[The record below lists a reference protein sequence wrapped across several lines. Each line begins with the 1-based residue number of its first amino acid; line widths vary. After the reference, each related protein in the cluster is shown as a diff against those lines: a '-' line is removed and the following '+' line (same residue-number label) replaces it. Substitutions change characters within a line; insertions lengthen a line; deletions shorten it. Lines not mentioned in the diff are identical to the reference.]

1 MRDTLGTVDANG
13 SIRVMALHALAYC
26 ERLFYLEEVEEI
38 RVADERVFDGRALHE
53 ALDEDGTLVEM
64 TIESATL
71 GIRGKLDALRRR
83 DAKLIPYEHKKGR
96 ARKGDGGPEPWPSD
110 RLQLTAYAMLLEEA
124 SGEPVAEGRI
134 RYHADNQTVR
144 VTIGDEAR
152 SAVRGAI
159 DRARDLA
166 KSTSRPPVTSNER
179 LCVRCS
185 LAPVCLPEETRTSQ
199 DSERTATRL
208 FPPDDERIPLHV
220 VGHGTRIGRSGDELL
235 MTPLEGPTT
244 REPINTIRSVVVH
257 GHNTISTQAL
267 QMCAEH
273 GVTVHWFTGGGAYL
287 GSFWRDDPAVQRRIR
302 QFEALRDDTIR
313 IRLAQALVK
322 ARVESQLRFVLRATQ
337 GGDRDALGIADA
349 VDNIRHM
356 LGAVDRA
363 SDPAVLLGIEGQAA
377 AAYFSCVP
385 ILISEQADPRMRPRD
400 RNRRPP
406 RDPFNAMLSFG
417 YGLLLREVTQ
427 AIRVVGL
434 DGAFGFY
441 HRPRSS
447 APPLALDLMEL
458 FRVPVVDMSV
468 VAAIN
473 RQQFD
478 ADADFTRAGQQVW
491 LNESGRKK
499 LIEVLERRLSDVWR
513 HPVLQYSLS
522 YRRHIELEVRLLEKE
537 WSGEPG
543 LFANTRIR

>member
-1 MRDTLGTVDANG
+1 
-13 SIRVMALHALAYC
+13 
-26 ERLFYLEEVEEI
+26 
-38 RVADERVFDGRALHE
+38 
-53 ALDEDGTLVEM
+53 
-64 TIESATL
+64 
-71 GIRGKLDALRRR
+71 
-83 DAKLIPYEHKKGR
+83 
-96 ARKGDGGPEPWPSD
+96 
-110 RLQLTAYAMLLEEA
+110 
-124 SGEPVAEGRI
+124 
-134 RYHADNQTVR
+134 
-144 VTIGDEAR
+144 
-152 SAVRGAI
+152 
-159 DRARDLA
+159 
-166 KSTSRPPVTSNER
+166 
-179 LCVRCS
+179 
-185 LAPVCLPEETRTSQ
+185 
-199 DSERTATRL
+199 
-208 FPPDDERIPLHV
+208 
-220 VGHGTRIGRSGDELL
+220 
-235 MTPLEGPTT
+235 
-244 REPINTIRSVVVH
+244 
-257 GHNTISTQAL
+257 
-267 QMCAEH
+267 
-273 GVTVHWFTGGGAYL
+273 VTVHWFTGGGSYL

-302 QFEALRDDTIR
+302 QFEALRGDTIR

-337 GGDRDALGIADA
+337 GGDRDALGITDA

-385 ILISEQADPRMRPRD
+385 ILISDQADPRMRPQG

-441 HRPRSS
+441 HQPRSS

-491 LNESGRKK
+491 LSESGRKK
-499 LIEVLERRLSDVWR
+499 LIEVLERRLCDLWR

-537 WSGEPG
+537 WSGESG

>member
-1 MRDTLGTVDANG
+1 MSDLCP
-13 SIRVMALHALAYC
+13 IRVMALHALSYC

-53 ALDEDGTLVEM
+53 SLDEEGSLVEM

-71 GIRGKLDALRRR
+71 GIKGKLDALRRR
-83 DAKLIPYEHKKGR
+83 DGKLIPYEHKKGR
-96 ARKGDGGPEPWPSD
+96 ARKADGGPEPWPSD
-110 RLQLTAYAMLLEEA
+110 RLQLAAYAMLLEEA
-124 SGEPVAEGRI
+124 TGEPVPEGRI
-134 RYHADNQTVR
+134 RYHADKQTVR
-144 VTIGDEAR
+144 VTIDDEAR
-152 SAVRGAI
+152 AGVHTAI
-159 DRARDLA
+159 ERARELA
-166 KSTSRPPVTSNER
+166 KSTTRPPVTSNER
-179 LCVRCS
+179 FCVRCS
-185 LAPVCLPEETRTSQ
+185 LAPICLPEETRISQ
-199 DSERTATRL
+199 DPEYTATRL
-208 FPPDDERIPLHV
+208 FPPDDERLPLHV
-220 VGHGTRIGRSGDELL
+220 VGHGTRTGRSGDELVV
-235 MTPLEGPTT
+235 TPLDGPAT
-244 REPINTIRSVVVH
+244 REPINTIRSVAIH
-257 GHNTISTQAL
+257 GHASISAQAL
-267 QMCAEH
+267 QMCADH
-273 GVTVHWFTGGGAYL
+273 GVAVHWFTGGGTYL

-302 QFEALRDDTIR
+302 QYEALRDDGK
-313 IRLAQALVK
+313 RLSLARTLVK

-337 GGDRDALGIADA
+337 GEERGENGIADA
-349 VDNIRHM
+349 LDGIRHM

-377 AAYFSCVP
+377 ALYFSCIPALLRSQV
-385 ILISEQADPRMRPRD
+385 DPRMRPKD

-406 RDPFNAMLSFG
+406 RDPFNAMLGFG
-417 YGLLLREVTQ
+417 YALLLREVTQ
-427 AIRVVGL
+427 SIRVVGL

-447 APPLALDLMEL
+447 APPLALDLIEL

-478 ADADFTRAGQQVW
+478 ADADFTPAGRQVW
-491 LNESGRKK
+491 LSESGRKK
-499 LIEVLERRLSDVWR
+499 LIEIIERRLADVWR

-543 LFANTRIR
+543 LFATTRIR

>member
-1 MRDTLGTVDANG
+1 MSDAAP
-13 SIRVMALHALAYC
+13 IRVMALHALAYC
-26 ERLFYLEEVEEI
+26 ERLFFLEEVEEI

-71 GIRGKLDALRRR
+71 GIKGKMDALRRR
-83 DAKLIPYEHKKGR
+83 DGKLIPYEHKKGR
-96 ARKGDGGPEPWPSD
+96 GRKADSGLEPWPSD
-110 RLQLTAYAMLLEEA
+110 RVQLAAYAMLLEEA
-124 SGEPVAEGRI
+124 IGEPVAEGRI

-152 SAVRGAI
+152 AAVRGAI

-166 KSTSRPPVTSNER
+166 KSTSRPPVTSNEKF
-179 LCVRCS
+179 CVRCS

-199 DSERTATRL
+199 DPERAATRL

-235 MTPLEGPTT
+235 MTPLEGPAT

-257 GHNTISTQAL
+257 GHNTISAQAL

-273 GVTVHWFTGGGAYL
+273 GVMVHWFTGGGSYL

-302 QFEALRDDTIR
+302 QFEALRADTIR
-313 IRLAQALVK
+313 LRLAQALVK

-337 GGDRDALGIADA
+337 GGDRDALGITDA

-385 ILISEQADPRMRPRD
+385 GLISEQADPRMRPRE

-491 LNESGRKK
+491 LSETGRKK
-499 LIEVLERRLSDVWR
+499 LIEVFERRLSDVWR

-522 YRRHIELEVRLLEKE
+522 YHRHIELEVRLLEKE

>member
-1 MRDTLGTVDANG
+1 M
-13 SIRVMALHALAYC
+13 
-26 ERLFYLEEVEEI
+26 
-38 RVADERVFDGRALHE
+38 
-53 ALDEDGTLVEM
+53 VEM

-71 GIRGKLDALRRR
+71 GIKGKLDALRRR
-83 DAKLIPYEHKKGR
+83 DGKLIPYEHKKGR
-96 ARKGDGGPEPWPSD
+96 GRKADGGLEPWPSD
-110 RLQLTAYAMLLEEA
+110 SLQLAAYAMLLEEA

-152 SAVRGAI
+152 AAVRGAI

-166 KSTSRPPVTSNER
+166 NSTSRPPVTSNEKF
-179 LCVRCS
+179 CVRCS

-199 DSERTATRL
+199 DPERAATRL

-235 MTPLEGPTT
+235 MTPLEGPAT
-244 REPINTIRSVVVH
+244 REPINNIRSVAIH
-257 GHNTISTQAL
+257 GHNTISAQAL

-273 GVTVHWFTGGGAYL
+273 GVTINWFTGGGSYR

-302 QFEALRDDTIR
+302 QFEALRGDTIR

-337 GGDRDALGIADA
+337 GGDRDALGITDA

-385 ILISEQADPRMRPRD
+385 ILISDQADPRMRPQG

-478 ADADFTRAGQQVW
+478 ADADFTRAGRQVW
-491 LNESGRKK
+491 LSESGRKK
-499 LIEVLERRLSDVWR
+499 LIEVLERRLCDLWR

-537 WSGEPG
+537 WSGESG

>member
-1 MRDTLGTVDANG
+1 VENNG
-13 SIRVMALHALAYC
+13 PIRVMALHALAYC

-71 GIRGKLDALRRR
+71 GIKGKLDALRRR
-83 DAKLIPYEHKKGR
+83 DGKLIPYEHKKGR
-96 ARKGDGGPEPWPSD
+96 GRKADSGLEPWPSD
-110 RLQLTAYAMLLEEA
+110 RVQLAAYAMLLEEA
-124 SGEPVAEGRI
+124 SGEPVPEGRI

-152 SAVRGAI
+152 AAVRGAI

-166 KSTSRPPVTSNER
+166 KSTSRPPVTSNEKF
-179 LCVRCS
+179 CVRCS

-199 DSERTATRL
+199 DPERAATRL

-235 MTPLEGPTT
+235 VTPLEGPAT

-257 GHNTISTQAL
+257 GHNTISAQAL

-273 GVTVHWFTGGGAYL
+273 GVTVHWLTGGGAYL

-302 QFEALRDDTIR
+302 QFEALRGDTVR

-337 GGDRDALGIADA
+337 GGDRNALGIADA

-363 SDPAVLLGIEGQAA
+363 TDPAVLLGIEGQAA

-417 YGLLLREVTQ
+417 YGLLLREVAQ

-491 LNESGRKK
+491 LSESGRKK